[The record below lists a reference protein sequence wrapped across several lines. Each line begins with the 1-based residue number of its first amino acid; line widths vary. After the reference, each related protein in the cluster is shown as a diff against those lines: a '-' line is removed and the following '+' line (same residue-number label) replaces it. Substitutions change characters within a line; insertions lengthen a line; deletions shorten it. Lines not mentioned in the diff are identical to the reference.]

1 MDELNPKPAPRW
13 LHEVVVGFSLIP
25 IFLAALF
32 LILIFALLPF
42 NGLARRLGIQGMPDY
57 LFYPEMGFLFLGALA
72 LALFAQNRIRKS
84 TGTVNDHVFTW
95 LALFALLAV
104 EAGFLL
110 TLLAFIS

>member
-1 MDELNPKPAPRW
+1 MDELNPKPTPRW

-32 LILIFALLPF
+32 LIHIFALLPF

-57 LFYPEMGFLFLGALA
+57 LFYPEMGFLFLGAIA
-72 LALFAQNRIRKS
+72 LAAWFRYRIRES
-84 TGTVNDHVFTW
+84 TGAVKHHVFTW